1 MLEPTVLARYGP
13 LLIFANVL
21 LDQAGVP
28 LPAVPLLLAC
38 GALSAT
44 GEISPVLLLLTA
56 TLASLTADS
65 AWFALGRWQGRRVL
79 RLFSRL
85 SMHPDESLAK
95 VERSL
100 RHHGLVSIALAK
112 FIPGLQTVAP
122 PLAGALGI
130 SMVRFA
136 LVSTLTGLA
145 WAGGLVGIGWLFR
158 DTINE
163 VTQRIEALGGWALV
177 LVVLLLFGYVAFL
190 WWRRRRG
197 SMAVPLHRRR
207 SGGDRLEAA
216 PPGSHGQAPRSRSS
230 EETDP
235 AGRPRLLRPA
245 RRTS

>member
-1 MLEPTVLARYGP
+1 MIEPTVLARYGP
-13 LLIFANVL
+13 QLIFVNVL

-38 GALSAT
+38 GALAAT

-65 AWFALGRWQGRRVL
+65 AWFTLGRWQGRRVL

-85 SMHPDESLAK
+85 SLHPDEPLAK

-100 RHHGLVSIALAK
+100 RHHGLASIALAK
-112 FIPGLQTVAP
+112 FVPGLQTVAP

-130 SMVRFA
+130 SMVRFV
-136 LVSTLTGLA
+136 LVSTLSGLA
-145 WAGGLVGIGWLFR
+145 WASGLVGIGWFFR

-163 VTQRIEALGGWALV
+163 VTQRIEALGVWALV
-177 LVVLLLFGYVAFL
+177 LVVLLLSGYVAFV

-197 SMAVPLHRRR
+197 SVDVPRRRPR
-207 SGGDRLEAA
+207 SGGDRIEAA
-216 PPGSHGQAPRSRSS
+216 QPGSHGQALRSRFI
-230 EETDP
+230 EDTAA
-235 AGRPRLLRPA
+235 AGRPRLLRPT
-245 RRTS
+245 RRTP

>member
-1 MLEPTVLARYGP
+1 MPEPTVLARYG
-13 LLIFANVL
+13 LLLVFVNTL

-28 LPAVPLLLAC
+28 VPAVPLLLAC
-38 GALSAT
+38 GALAARE
-44 GEISPVLLLLTA
+44 EISLALLLLTA

-79 RLFSRL
+79 RLFRGFSL
-85 SMHPDESLAK
+85 HPSESLAQ

-100 RHHGLVSIALAK
+100 RHHGLISIALAK

-136 LVSTLTGLA
+136 LVSFLSGLT
-145 WAGGLVGIGWLFR
+145 WAGGLVAVGWLFR

-163 VTQRIEALGGWALV
+163 VTERLETLGVRALV
-177 LVVLLLFGYVAFL
+177 LVILLLFGYLAFVR
-190 WWRRRRG
+190 WRRRRT
-197 SMAVPLHRRR
+197 SMALPRHLRR

-216 PPGSHGQAPRSRSS
+216 QPGLHSQALQSLSI
-230 EETDP
+230 EETVAAEP
-235 AGRPRLLRPA
+235 PRLSQTT
-245 RRTS
+245 RRTP